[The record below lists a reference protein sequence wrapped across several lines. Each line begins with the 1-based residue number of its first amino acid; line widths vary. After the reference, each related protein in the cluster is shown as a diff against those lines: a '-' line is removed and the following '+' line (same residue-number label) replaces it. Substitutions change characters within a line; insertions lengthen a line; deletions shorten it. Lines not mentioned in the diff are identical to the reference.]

1 MSELKSQIQK
11 AEINARKRD
20 REIENENYIDL
31 KTVDE
36 VEKKANSLGYGLY
49 KKNNKNQARFTQ
61 TINDN
66 WDILIKQNY
75 LTGSELTFLMSI
87 TALVEFDVNA
97 IAHRDTGQFMN
108 VSEIARYL
116 GRSRSRVS
124 NVIKSLIDKGVI
136 FEFVNID
143 ELLEFRRNVTPRSLF
158 LNPELIYAGD
168 RNKIDG
174 TLAMLV
180 TKYDKL
186 EKNNILLE
194 WKVWRKPGERFG
206 KLYRRKT
213 YLNYKKKY
221 S

>member
-1 MSELKSQIQK
+1 MSDLKEKMQK
-11 AEINARKRD
+11 AEFNAKGRD
-20 REIENENYIDL
+20 IELQTNNYIDL
-31 KTVDE
+31 KVVNE
-36 VEKKANSLGYGLY
+36 VEKKANDLGYGLY
-49 KKNNKNQARFTQ
+49 KKNNKNQASFTQ

-66 WDILIKQNY
+66 WDIIIRKNY

-87 TALVEFDVNA
+87 TALIEFDVNA

-108 VSEIARYL
+108 VSEISRYL
-116 GRSRSRVS
+116 GRSRSRTS
-124 NVIKSLIDKGVI
+124 NVIKSLIEKGII
-136 FEFVNID
+136 FEFVNVD
-143 ELLEFRRNVTPRSLF
+143 EIIEFKRNVTSRSLF
-158 LNPELIYAGD
+158 VNPELIYAGD

-186 EKNNILLE
+186 EKNNILLD

-213 YLNYKKKY
+213 YLDYKKRY
-221 S
+221 L

>member
-1 MSELKSQIQK
+1 MSDLKEKMQK
-11 AEINARKRD
+11 AEFNAKSRD
-20 REIENENYIDL
+20 IEVETNNYIDL
-31 KTVDE
+31 EVVDE
-36 VEKKANSLGYGLY
+36 VEEKANSLGYGLY
-49 KKNNKNQARFTQ
+49 KKNNKNQASFTQ

-66 WDILIKQNY
+66 WDIIIRKNY
-75 LTGSELTFLMSI
+75 LTGGELTFLMSI
-87 TALVEFDVNA
+87 TALIEFDVNA

-108 VSEIARYL
+108 VSEISRYL

-124 NVIKSLIDKGVI
+124 NVIKSLIEKGII
-136 FEFVNID
+136 FEFVNVD
-143 ELLEFRRNVTPRSLF
+143 EILEFKRNVTSRSLF
-158 LNPELIYAGD
+158 VNPELIYAGD

-186 EKNNILLE
+186 EKNNILLD

-213 YLNYKKKY
+213 YLDYKKKY
-221 S
+221 L